1 MKVYTDEE
9 LELVSCQDEMLD
21 LMEESGCE
29 RNIVQDVIAWFAG
42 VQAFGCYPEIL
53 KPLFV
58 VSATPSEQQLEG
70 QGDRKRLSDYVDDFQ
85 VCFSNFVSNR
95 NHAAQGAGFPTRVRA
110 SSCCE
115 VPPKA

>member
-1 MKVYTDEE
+1 
-9 LELVSCQDEMLD
+9 MLD

-29 RNIVQDVIAWFAG
+29 RNIVQDVIAWFAA

-58 VSATPSEQQLEG
+58 VSATPSVQDVQQCIQFEQQLEG

-85 VCFSNFVSNR
+85 VWS
-95 NHAAQGAGFPTRVRA
+95 
-110 SSCCE
+110 
-115 VPPKA
+115 